1 MIKPSS
7 TQTPSSYSAIGKPTP
22 SAHSNRTDGPNVYG
36 PGCVPCEGQPGK
48 DPNSFCGYTI
58 HDNSY
63 EHTPQTCVHR
73 NFEFTVQ
80 NVTIAPD
87 GVSRYGLVING
98 QVPGPKV
105 EANWGDWISITLH
118 NTLQHNGTS
127 LHMHGLRQF
136 ETNEMDGVP
145 SITQCPV
152 APGDSLTYTFRADNY
167 GTSWY
172 HSHFALQTY
181 EGFFGPVVIH
191 GPTALT
197 YDYEETITL
206 SDWSHTPVDQMI
218 DAAQH
223 VGPFPANGPRTL
235 DTGLINGV
243 NIWGADGSANQ
254 IGDRFVL
261 NVKPNKKYL
270 LRIISSSIQATWK
283 LQIDGH
289 KFKVIAADFVPI
301 IPYETTVLN
310 VNIGQRYDIVF
321 ETDQTPGN
329 YWMRSDNQETCGSI
343 RQGKDIKAIVHY
355 QGTDLVKPSSTPY
368 AYFEQC
374 VDESLADLV
383 PIVPFSVGAAADR
396 VNERIFIAPYAPV
409 NPNVFRWT
417 LSDAFFQTE
426 WSNPSLGG
434 IISTGEVPY
443 TGNLVIE
450 APKLGEWIYIIIDSV
465 LPVPHPIHLH
475 GHDFF
480 IVAQG
485 PGLYNSDIPLNLN
498 NPPRRDVALMPGS
511 GHLVIAYLAD
521 NPGVWLLHCHLGW
534 HNAMG
539 FALQIVEG
547 LDDIN
552 DTIADPGQFD
562 RTCRNWKAH
571 ASPLGIV
578 AHDAGV

>member
-1 MIKPSS
+1 
-7 TQTPSSYSAIGKPTP
+7 
-22 SAHSNRTDGPNVYG
+22 
-36 PGCVPCEGQPGK
+36 
-48 DPNSFCGYTI
+48 
-58 HDNSY
+58 
-63 EHTPQTCVHR
+63 
-73 NFEFTVQ
+73 
-80 NVTIAPD
+80 
-87 GVSRYGLVING
+87 
-98 QVPGPKV
+98 
-105 EANWGDWISITLH
+105 
-118 NTLQHNGTS
+118 
-127 LHMHGLRQF
+127 
-136 ETNEMDGVP
+136 
-145 SITQCPV
+145 
-152 APGDSLTYTFRADNY
+152 
-167 GTSWY
+167 
-172 HSHFALQTY
+172 
-181 EGFFGPVVIH
+181 
-191 GPTALT
+191 
-197 YDYEETITL
+197 
-206 SDWSHTPVDQMI
+206 
-218 DAAQH
+218 
-223 VGPFPANGPRTL
+223 
-235 DTGLINGV
+235 
-243 NIWGADGSANQ
+243 
-254 IGDRFVL
+254 L

-283 LQIDGH
+283 FQIDGH
-289 KFKVIAADFVPI
+289 RFKVIAADFVPI
-301 IPYETTVLN
+301 NPYETTVLN

-355 QGTDLVKPSSTPY
+355 EGTDLVKPSSTPY